1 MILTKLGKLSKAQ
14 DLSSETAISTNVI
27 LVTALDWGQLTD
39 LWWVVDTETIATGDT
54 SDVYSFQLV
63 LSAAA
68 ALTNA
73 IQILSRSVTSYLAWS
88 LAVAGRRI
96 VCANVGKMLNDILG
110 TGLSDYPYLGMSS
123 TITATSTLSINAALS
138 PYEPRTIPHGQAVV
152 SNVGVPDQAS
162 AGS

>member
-1 MILTKLGKLSKAQ
+1 MILTKLGVLSKAQ
-14 DLSSETAISTNVI
+14 DLSSETAISSNVI
-27 LVTALDWGQLTD
+27 LQEALDWGSITD
-39 LWWVVDTETIATGDT
+39 VWWVVDTETIATGDG
-54 SDVYSFQLV
+54 SDTYAFQLV

-73 IQILSRSVTSYLAWS
+73 VQIASRTVTGYQAWS

-96 VCANVGKMLNDILG
+96 LALNVGKMINEILG

-123 TITATSTLSINAALS
+123 TISATSTLSINAALS
-138 PYEPRTIPHGQAVV
+138 PYEPITIPHAQAVD
-152 SNVGVPDQAS
+152 SNVGVPTHAS